1 MRIINDEKEAWH
13 KDVDVYFQDNTW
25 TDTEFSFNW
34 VNKTL
39 ISATE
44 RNDRFVLFCDNVSAQ
59 VTDNF
64 KDAVS
69 AIGGLVWYGV
79 PNAANLWQPVD
90 AGFGEL
96 LKVLTK
102 QEHNRWLDCDENADR
117 WYRNTEPFSAKE
129 RRILITH

>member
-1 MRIINDEKEAWH
+1 MIFRGKGLRIMNDEKEAWH

-117 WYRNTEPFSAKE
+117 
-129 RRILITH
+129 

>member
-1 MRIINDEKEAWH
+1 M
-13 KDVDVYFQDNTW
+13 
-25 TDTEFSFNW
+25 
-34 VNKTL
+34 L
-39 ISATE
+39 
-44 RNDRFVLFCDNVSAQ
+44 CDNFSAQ

-69 AIGGLVWYGV
+69 AIGGLVWYWV
-79 PNAANLWQPVD
+79 PNTTDLWQPVD

-102 QEHNRWLDCDENADR
+102 QEHNHWLDCDENADR

-129 RRILITH
+129 RSILITHWVGNVYNVKNPMCGECGKNRMSHYR